1 MTGAPRQPPA
11 ERRQSLV
18 VVNTGDGKGKTSA
31 AMGMALRGIA
41 RDWRVGVIRFI
52 KSGKWKS
59 GEAKLSEQL
68 GIDWWS
74 LGDGFTW
81 ESTDLDNSARLGREA
96 WTLATD
102 LIAAGAH
109 QLVILDEVTYPI
121 NFDWISVDDVINV
134 ITGRPPAVNIILTG
148 RDAPDELIAVADTVT
163 EMRNVKHAYDQGI
176 RALKGIDY

>member
-41 RDWRVGVIRFI
+41 RDWRVGVIQFI

-74 LGDGFTW
+74 LGDDCGDNGGEVLRGD
-81 ESTDLDNSARLGREA
+81 ESTRFG
-96 WTLATD
+96 
-102 LIAAGAH
+102 G
-109 QLVILDEVTYPI
+109 
-121 NFDWISVDDVINV
+121 
-134 ITGRPPAVNIILTG
+134 
-148 RDAPDELIAVADTVT
+148 
-163 EMRNVKHAYDQGI
+163 
-176 RALKGIDY
+176 